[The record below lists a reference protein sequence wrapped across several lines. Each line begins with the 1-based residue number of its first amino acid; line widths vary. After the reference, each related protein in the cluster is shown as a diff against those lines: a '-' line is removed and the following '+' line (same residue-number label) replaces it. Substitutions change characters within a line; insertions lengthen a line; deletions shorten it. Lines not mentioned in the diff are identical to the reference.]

1 MRQNEARVVE
11 SPNRPSEDVRV
22 PMAGVSDQPSVDD
35 EIDLFEL
42 MQTIWQ
48 GRLKIALLTMLCVLL
63 GAGYAFT
70 ATQWFETS
78 FKLSASKED
87 ALFAVNNSELVSVT
101 PQYALQQV
109 RHKLLSAENF
119 KDFYLESKIAQQ
131 LLPAPQNTRKEQ
143 FAYSVFNNQFA
154 ERVTK
159 IKKGDE
165 VPSSPSI
172 EFQLTY
178 PKQTAGNELLSA
190 YLAWTDELIKS
201 EWVSRFNKTRENQ
214 LLLNQRNMQRILG
227 DYNKDTQISVVHATE
242 SYKYQRLVLQD
253 QLKALKNQLI
263 KKNQQ
268 RVLVLDENISIA
280 KRLGFKKPTTPAD
293 VKEIRG
299 SSQVSNSG
307 VEIIN
312 SEYSGLDKLPMYYRG
327 YESLEAEKIEL
338 SNRKRDKFPSAAIV
352 DMEQQLALLEKD
364 RNIEKLQSREQ
375 PQAFID
381 AYVTLQKRNA
391 HLNALQISMDDAE
404 LYQLDA
410 KPMASQAAIKPKK
423 LLILVLAAFVG
434 LMMGTLFV
442 LIQGASRKRRAQ

>member
-11 SPNRPSEDVRV
+11 TPNRQSEDAQV
-22 PMAGVSDQPSVDD
+22 PMGALSQPPVDD

-48 GRLKIALLTMLCVLL
+48 GRLQIALLTMLCVLL

-87 ALFAVNNSELVSVT
+87 ALFAVNNSELVNVT
-101 PQYALQQV
+101 PQEALQQV
-109 RHKLLSAENF
+109 RQKLLSAENF
-119 KDFYLESKIAQQ
+119 KNFYLKSKTAQQ
-131 LLPAPQNTRKEQ
+131 LLSAPQNISEEQ
-143 FAYSVFNNQFA
+143 FAYSVFNNQFSG
-154 ERVTK
+154 RVTK

-165 VPSSPSI
+165 ALSNPSI

-178 PKQTAGNELLSA
+178 PKEIEGNSLLSA
-190 YLAWTDELIKS
+190 YLVWSGDQIKLDWATS
-201 EWVSRFNKTRENQ
+201 FNKARDNQ
-214 LLLNQRNMQRILG
+214 LSLNQKKMQKMLSEY
-227 DYNKDTQISVVHATE
+227 DKDIEITGVRSSE
-242 SYKYQRLVLQD
+242 SYKYQRLVLED

-299 SSQVSNSG
+299 SAQVSNSG

-338 SNRKRDKFPSAAIV
+338 SNHAH
-352 DMEQQLALLEKD
+352 
-364 RNIEKLQSREQ
+364 QSR
-375 PQAFID
+375 PSC
-381 AYVTLQKRNA
+381 RNC
-391 HLNALQISMDDAE
+391 
-404 LYQLDA
+404 
-410 KPMASQAAIKPKK
+410 
-423 LLILVLAAFVG
+423 
-434 LMMGTLFV
+434 
-442 LIQGASRKRRAQ
+442 